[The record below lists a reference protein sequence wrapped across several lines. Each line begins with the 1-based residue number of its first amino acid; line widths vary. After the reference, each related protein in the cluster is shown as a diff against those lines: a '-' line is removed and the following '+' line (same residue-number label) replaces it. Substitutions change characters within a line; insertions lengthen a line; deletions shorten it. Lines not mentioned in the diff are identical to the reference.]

1 MNKEKINSIIES
13 VGVPRLIIFGFAIVL
28 CIAAGVLGLDLK
40 EMLTNIL
47 NRVGMNG
54 ILVLAMVP
62 AIHCGIGLNFGVSL
76 GIIGGILGGLI
87 AMELNLTGFAA
98 YFLACFI
105 GIILSIGAGALY
117 GLLLNKVKGS
127 EMTVST
133 YVGFSIISLMNIG
146 WLLLPFK
153 NGAIRWPIGTGLRNT
168 IGLEDSF
175 ALVLNDFLAFTVMG
189 IKVPTGSLLFFA
201 IFCVIVW
208 LFLNSKVGIA
218 MSAVGNNPKFAA
230 ATGISQDKMRILGT
244 VISTALAAV
253 GILSYSQSYG
263 FIQLYNAPLMMS
275 FAAVAAIL
283 IGGASIKRASISN
296 VIVGVVLFQTIISM
310 GLPVANQIL
319 PEGNLSEIL
328 RLIISNGIILYAL
341 TKAKGGR

>member
-1 MNKEKINSIIES
+1 MNKEKINAFIES
-13 VGVPRLIIFGFAIVL
+13 VGIPRLIIFGFSIVL
-28 CIAAGVLGLDLK
+28 AVAAVILGLDLK
-40 EMLTNIL
+40 DLLTNIL

-76 GIIGGILGGLI
+76 GIIGGIIGGLI
-87 AMELNLTGFAA
+87 AMELNLTGFSA
-98 YFLACFI
+98 YFLACAI
-105 GIILSIGAGALY
+105 GVALSLGSGTLY
-117 GLLLNKVKGS
+117 GLLLNRVKGS

-168 IGLEDSF
+168 VGLDESF
-175 ALVLNDFLAFTVMG
+175 GQVLNNFLKFDILGVT
-189 IKVPTGSLLFFA
+189 IPTGSLLFLAFW
-201 IFCVIVW
+201 CVVMW
-208 LFLNSKVGIA
+208 LFLNSKVGVA

-230 ATGISQDKMRILGT
+230 ATGISQNKMRILGT
-244 VISTALAAV
+244 SISTALAAL

-275 FAAVAAIL
+275 FSAVAAIL
-283 IGGASIKRASISN
+283 IGGASIKRASVSN
-296 VIVGVVLFQTIISM
+296 VLIGVFLFQAIISM
-310 GLPVANQIL
+310 GLPVANLIL

-341 TKAKGGR
+341 TKAKEAR

>member
-1 MNKEKINSIIES
+1 MNKEKLNSIIES

-28 CIAAGVLGLDLK
+28 CIAAFFLGLDLR
-40 EMLTNIL
+40 ELLTNIL

-98 YFLACFI
+98 YFTACFI
-105 GIILSIGAGALY
+105 GIVLSIGSGMLY

-146 WLLLPFK
+146 WLLLPFT

-168 IGLEDSF
+168 IGLEGVFD
-175 ALVLNDFLAFTVMG
+175 AVLNNFLRFTIFG
-189 IKVPTGSLLFFA
+189 ITVPTGSLLFLAF
-201 IFCVIVW
+201 FCVVMW
-208 LFLNSKVGIA
+208 LFLNSKVGVA

-244 VISTALAAV
+244 AISTALAAV

-275 FAAVAAIL
+275 FSAVAAIL
-283 IGGASIKRASISN
+283 IGGASIKKASVSN
-296 VIVGVVLFQTIISM
+296 VIIGVFLFQAIISM
-310 GLPVANQIL
+310 GLPVANKIL